1 MRSRRTPD
9 PEVELPD
16 MITRRRFL
24 QRGSLA
30 GAVLLGGGATILNAC
45 GGDDDDTSSG
55 GGGGD
60 SEFGELSVQLS
71 WIKNIEFAGLYVADS
86 KGYFTDAGFS
96 SLSMIPGPGD
106 AIAPLVA
113 GDVLY
118 SFGGSETVANAVLN
132 NDAPLKI
139 IGANFQKNPFCILY
153 LADDPI
159 PDPAA
164 LKGKTIGVQQANEQI
179 WQALLRANGL
189 EEGDG
194 PDKVKKVPVDFEPTP
209 LENGEVQ
216 GFFSFITNE
225 PNILR
230 TKGLSVGTLNL
241 SDVGITLYQQLYT
254 VTEESLETR
263 RDELVAALK
272 AESKGWQH
280 AIADNQ
286 LAIDLTLEDYGSDL
300 GLDPASQELEIT
312 SQIELQTS
320 AATDANG
327 LFYMGDEDLENNLR
341 VLSDLGLE
349 VSADLY
355 TNEILD
361 EVYADGITLYT
372 P

>member
-1 MRSRRTPD
+1 MPD
-9 PEVELPD
+9 S
-16 MITRRRFL
+16 MTRRRFL
-24 QRGSLA
+24 QRGGLT
-30 GAVLLGGGATILNAC
+30 GAVLLGGGATLLAAC
-45 GGDDDDTSSG
+45 GDDDDESSTSGSGSG
-55 GGGGD
+55 GGD
-60 SEFGELSVQLS
+60 FGELGIQLS

-86 KGYFTDAGFS
+86 EGYFADAGFS
-96 SLSMIPGPGD
+96 SVNMIPGPGD

-139 IGANFQKNPFCILY
+139 IGANFQKNPFCILF

-159 PDPAA
+159 PDADA
-164 LKGKTIGVQQANEQI
+164 LRGKTIGVQQANEQI

-189 EEGDG
+189 EEGTGADQ
-194 PDKVKKVPVDFEPTP
+194 VRKVPVDFEPTP

-230 TKGLSVGTLNL
+230 VKGLEVGTLDL
-241 SDVGITLYQQLYT
+241 FDLGITLYQQLYT

-263 RDELVAALK
+263 RDELVAALR
-272 AESKGWQH
+272 AESMGWQH

-286 LAIDLTLEDYGSDL
+286 LAIDLTINDYGADL
-300 GLDPASQELEIT
+300 DLDPESQQLEIE
-312 SQIELQTS
+312 SQIELQQS
-320 AATDANG
+320 EATAESG
-327 LFYMGDEDLENNLR
+327 LFYMGEADLEDNLR
-341 VLSDLGLE
+341 VLSDLGLPVTE
-349 VSADLY
+349 DLY

-361 EVYADGITLYT
+361 EVYADGIELYT
-372 P
+372 G

>member
-1 MRSRRTPD
+1 
-9 PEVELPD
+9 LPD
-16 MITRRRFL
+16 TITRRRFL
-24 QRGSLA
+24 TRGGLA
-30 GAVLLGGGATILNAC
+30 GAVLLGGGAAILSAC
-45 GGDDDDTSSG
+45 GDDDDESSTSG
-55 GGGGD
+55 GSGSGGD
-60 SEFGELSVQLS
+60 FGELSVQLS
-71 WIKNIEFAGLYVADS
+71 WIKNIEFAGLYVADN
-86 KGYFTDAGFS
+86 KGYFTDEGFS
-96 SLSMIPGPGD
+96 SLNMIPGPGD

-139 IGANFQKNPFCILY
+139 IGANFQKNPFCILF

-194 PDKVKKVPVDFEPTP
+194 PDQVKKVPVDFEPTP

-230 TKGLSVGTLNL
+230 TQGLEVGTLNL
-241 SDVGITLYQQLYT
+241 SDLGITLYQQLYT
-254 VTEESLETR
+254 VTEEALETR
-263 RDELVAALK
+263 RDELVAFMR

-280 AIADNQ
+280 ALADHD
-286 LAIDLTLEDYGSDL
+286 LAIRLTLEEYGADL
-300 GLDPASQELEIT
+300 DLNPESQELEMS
-312 SQIELQTS
+312 SQSELQVS
-320 AATDANG
+320 PATDANG
-327 LFYMGDEDLENNLR
+327 LFYMSEEDLEANLS
-341 VLSDLGLE
+341 VLADLGLD
-349 VSADLY
+349 VSDADLY
-355 TNEILD
+355 TNEVLD
-361 EVYADGITLYT
+361 EVYADGIELYT

>member
-1 MRSRRTPD
+1 MPD
-9 PEVELPD
+9 S
-16 MITRRRFL
+16 ITRRRFL
-24 QRGSLA
+24 QRGGLA
-30 GAVLLGGGATILNAC
+30 GAVLLGGGATLLSAC
-45 GGDDDDTSSG
+45 GGDDDQSEAA
-55 GGGGD
+55 GGGD
-60 SEFGELSVQLS
+60 GGDFGELGIQLS
-71 WIKNIEFAGLYVADS
+71 WIKNIEFAGLYVADNQ
-86 KGYFTDAGFS
+86 GYFTDEGFS
-96 SLSMIPGPGD
+96 SLTMIDGPGD

-113 GDVLY
+113 GNVLY
-118 SFGGSETVANAVLN
+118 SYGGSETVANAVLN

-159 PDPAA
+159 PEPAA

-179 WQALLRANGL
+179 WQALLRANDL

-230 TKGLSVGTLNL
+230 TKGLDVGTLNL

-254 VTEESLETR
+254 VTEESLETQ
-263 RDELVAALK
+263 RDQLVAALR

-280 AIADNQ
+280 AIADPD
-286 LAIDLTLEDYGSDL
+286 LAIRLTLEEYGADL
-300 GLDPASQELEIT
+300 DLNPESQALEMS
-312 SQIELQTS
+312 SQVELQTS
-320 AATDANG
+320 EATEANG
-327 LFYMGDEDLENNLR
+327 LFYMSDADLENNLR

-349 VSADLY
+349 VSEDLY

-361 EVYADGITLYT
+361 EVYADGFELYT
-372 P
+372 A